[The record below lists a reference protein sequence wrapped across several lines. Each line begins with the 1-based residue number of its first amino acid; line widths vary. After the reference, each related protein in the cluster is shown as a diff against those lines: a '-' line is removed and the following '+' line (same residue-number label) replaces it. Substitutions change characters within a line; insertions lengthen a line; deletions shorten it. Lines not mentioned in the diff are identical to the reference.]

1 MSSNYG
7 IKIDTDLPDKINT
20 FSSGSKDYAS
30 FIYTTEGS
38 ASFKTET
45 DITCDFLIVG
55 GGGSGGVN
63 LQGAG
68 GGGALGYFSGFK
80 VSAGTY
86 DVIVG
91 RGGAQAEAG
100 SHTLPGLNGSGSAVF
115 GETAGG
121 GEGASVDGNKIAGDG
136 GTISVQ
142 AASSQYDAVVTSG
155 AHTGGTASGNAGAS
169 GAGAGANGGNMSGNS
184 SVASPSPA
192 GGVGKQIGT
201 IYDGINNYY
210 WAGGGGGE
218 GYADGG
224 GAGGLG
230 GGGGGAAFSEYTQH
244 SASGAGG
251 GSALN
256 SGIDGGHAN
265 DVHNGGKAGD
275 NTGGGGGGGSNVGG
289 GQTSAIGG
297 AGGSGIVIIKVGG

>member
-1 MSSNYG
+1 MGKRELIMSSNYG
-7 IKIDTDLPDKINT
+7 KKIDVGLPDKINT

-38 ASFKTET
+38 ASFKTDT

-55 GGGSGGVN
+55 GGGSGGGD
-63 LQGAG
+63 LRCAG
-68 GGGALGYFSGFK
+68 GGGAVGYFTGFK
-80 VSAGTY
+80 VSAGTHT
-86 DVIVG
+86 VIVG
-91 RGGAQAEAG
+91 RGGAQKSSGQGAG
-100 SHTLPGLNGSGSAVF
+100 LTGSGSVVF

-121 GEGASVDGNKIAGDG
+121 GEGASVSTSKVAGDL

-142 AASSQYDAVVTSG
+142 AASSQYTAVVTSG
-155 AHTGGTASGNAGAS
+155 AYQGGTASGNAGAS
-169 GAGAGANGGNMSGNS
+169 GAGAGADGGDMSGNS

-218 GYADGG
+218 GYGDGG

-230 GGGGGAAFSEYTQH
+230 GGGGGAAFSEYADRK
-244 SASGAGG
+244 S
-251 GSALN
+251 
-256 SGIDGGHAN
+256 
-265 DVHNGGKAGD
+265 V
-275 NTGGGGGGGSNVGG
+275 V
-289 GQTSAIGG
+289 
-297 AGGSGIVIIKVGG
+297 